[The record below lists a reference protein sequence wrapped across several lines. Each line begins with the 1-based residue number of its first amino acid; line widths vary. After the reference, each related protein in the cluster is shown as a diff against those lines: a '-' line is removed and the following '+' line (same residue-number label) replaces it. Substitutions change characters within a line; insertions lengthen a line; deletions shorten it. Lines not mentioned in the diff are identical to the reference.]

1 MFLFEGRRL
10 HSSTYYLCSINY
22 IENSMEA
29 LEWGL
34 FAAGKKAEKTQS
46 DKSDKSAVKSGKVK
60 SALIDSS
67 VN

>member
-1 MFLFEGRRL
+1 
-10 HSSTYYLCSINY
+10 
-22 IENSMEA
+22 MEA

-67 VN
+67 VNWEDKMNNRDSVHYMLV